1 MAFQGSIPRF
11 VRIDKLF
18 RDMVSWVWTGDG
30 THHKKQRSKPANS
43 DRGMTPIEKNIHVV
57 DEQGNVYEATW
68 PKRARGLVK
77 HGMARF
83 ISDDTICLA
92 CPPNTILEDYKMN
105 DKVELSWLLQ
115 QIAAIQS
122 DTEYLKEGLDQLAQM
137 GIGDS
142 GEPGSPGNILG
153 QARATALRDMI
164 RGRESTNQQLLR
176 LYEKMYDDLLSR
188 PAALLPRPT
197 NEA

>member
-1 MAFQGSIPRF
+1 
-11 VRIDKLF
+11 
-18 RDMVSWVWTGDG
+18 
-30 THHKKQRSKPANS
+30 
-43 DRGMTPIEKNIHVV
+43 
-57 DEQGNVYEATW
+57 
-68 PKRARGLVK
+68 
-77 HGMARF
+77 
-83 ISDDTICLA
+83 
-92 CPPNTILEDYKMN
+92 MN

-122 DTEYLKEGLDQLAQM
+122 DTEYLKEGLTQLAQL
-137 GIGDS
+137 GAGDS

-153 QARATALRDMI
+153 QAKATALRDMI